1 MKTFVFKGEMAELF
15 GSEVSLDV
23 LTMRE
28 ALMAFFSIKKGFK
41 KYYLNKLNSGVN
53 YVFIDSKDNILENFC
68 SDLLLQDSQY
78 KIIPSFEAAGGLGFL
93 GNFGLNAAMGY
104 GMQKLANKLNPIEE
118 TGEEYEIIETNSFL
132 YSSNENRA
140 EQGLPIPVVYG
151 QLRVGSLVINSN
163 IQNYDFDY
171 QNLQIYKANTLVN
184 LPIGTLKDFSH
195 DFSSGG
201 TTFQDKNLRGNSFTN
216 DFGSQEPL
224 LPYSDADKRLKPAF
238 MKGGAKVS
246 DASHGNESYNE
257 NYEQSDGDGGTRKVI
272 GPSEVGNVQDFTD
285 NGASQNGKGITTKP
299 YVFPPEGNPDS
310 PFRPSSPEESCIS
323 MTELSP
329 GDTVGAWRSQAQ
341 TTNGKDMVIGKR
353 GEYQKL
359 ESIGVYRSL
368 DILSEGPIAGLA
380 IPSTGRSSYDGV
392 SPDGSFSNDNSYI
405 ALGYSGSSNLEYSKK
420 TAQVGSLIFNEDAQD
435 SPNDPLAHFIDST
448 EFNQV
453 PSNKT
458 NQITILNSGSGYEA
472 NFTGLI
478 TGNTRDDSYPFTI
491 NVEKPVS
498 SKSASLSSN
507 SSNGI
512 FTILNASSGTLG
524 FDFSNDEI
532 SEYQET
538 STITDPETSTQITV
552 TGLNL
557 TNLSSASNIL
567 IGEGYSPNEDILTSI
582 QPDNAPVEIDLA
594 IRKRQPNFNQ
604 SHAKAYD
611 ASALIGV
618 ENGMLKEVQPSFED
632 FYLKQP
638 SGPFG
643 DRSTM
648 TQTWN
653 KFARIYCDVNNR
665 IANYNSISSVI
676 IEVGMSRAYSISS
689 GGSDYKLLKLQIEFE
704 NYLYL
709 GRAFLLIEDSD
720 ENKWNSS
727 TKYWDQKRSETGS
740 LSPDWG
746 DTFGMAQTL
755 GGRQNV
761 SFYRY
766 AINGYDAGIT
776 HFEKIQ
782 LFAHLFDYAK
792 HNGHENYIDV
802 GLLLRERVFSERVFD
817 LFNANTSNKLKK
829 AELPPPPTD
838 DTGLN
843 YTTYIKFCPGAGSHK
858 MNTDPTYV
866 TNISDPNI
874 TDCQIND
881 GGGSYNPNLVY
892 RVQVYVIRKSSFGTS
907 SDVSYTSCLTN
918 IDAFASV
925 SKDGNVN
932 GVFVTHVPDRC
943 VLDNLL
949 GYTPILI
956 KKDNNPKLAN
966 PFGEGNFSN
975 YADVGIYLE
984 IDSSERSQPMS
995 IDFLNG
1001 RVNADTL
1008 NIDNSPSFTFNG
1020 GEAGKDNTWPNLIEN
1035 KANNFLR
1042 VAHGLMPHFVENSG
1056 GNYHAYRDVLVQ
1068 GYSSSNI
1075 KSSLGWT
1082 NGNRYA
1088 KIRLDLEVID
1098 LNKSSNNK
1106 LESNPFASSR
1116 YDENFTPSH
1125 KIFCTGR
1132 IKSFTL
1138 EDSGGGY
1145 VDQLGNPAN
1154 AQKISLNIYNDS
1166 FEISRALITSANGN
1180 LGYKP
1185 SSSIIIP
1192 IGFVY
1197 KGNEDLVPDSLS
1209 PILQH
1214 PKFNFSSIYTAELEL
1229 KVDSDGSISRN
1240 REDLKINN
1248 GGYNHNFIDIPVNYG
1263 EEDFPDVTLNLKPSI
1278 PSGLSVD
1285 PTLSSGFLAANE
1297 NFVGSDT
1304 WVELENI
1311 SYTYYS
1317 LPEPSEN
1324 WIQING
1330 SLEPGLSFPKE
1341 PLELIV
1347 PKEDIVNGSIT
1358 KIFEINQGKG
1368 FAEIPN
1374 QDNVL
1379 PDATEANLVFNAS
1392 TNSQGNLSSISID
1405 QSINASGY
1413 SLRDNDVEIKLSA
1426 PPIIVVEDP
1435 PAPSI
1440 EIDDHAWAR
1449 SVYLNSTPIRDKDGR
1464 FNFSNFEFDFAGG
1477 YHQNAGINTS
1487 PLPSFPKQSSPDNP
1501 NINKNNV
1508 SKGIRS
1514 LLEKEFRLPAQTHFV
1529 NYKLYGPR
1537 NNGEKDYF
1545 YTHTLKNPEI
1555 AVIALNIKVNEL
1567 HHVYEGDESIV
1578 YLNLRPLVLGLVMY
1592 LFAQKLLE
1600 KAMRTAS
1607 PPDPVAIPVSGT
1619 VTVIPCSPKGVIT
1632 VAVAGGVHKATLAD
1646 IAETAEATFAQQ
1658 IVTAG
1663 VGLFALIF
1671 GFKLGKKLPCGKGDL
1686 GGFLCIKMGEVIKN
1700 SGEIWPAKVIFSIEY
1715 GIEGYAMLKKNLK
1728 IQGCSTSPYIKD
1740 IILSISLEQ
1749 LEKDYK
1755 KQYPRHANSALWNSF
1770 DRENIFSQVD
1780 DKRKRNRI
1788 IQFYRTTREMDPVN
1802 NGIADARNKLDVEL
1816 ASVTEYVAG
1825 FFSYP
1830 NTAMFASRINGKDM
1844 PQAPRR
1850 EFLIKGKM
1858 VKIPNGYSPSN
1869 GSYGPDSSRANS
1881 FFNEEIA
1888 WTSNPAWIIYD
1899 LLTNPIYG
1907 LGKYGITDEQID
1919 KWSFFEFAR
1928 RADEAVDVFIDGI
1941 ETKERRYMCNLYVD
1955 TEREAFDYIKE
1966 LMNIYSSKINFSGG
1980 KIYISTDKPSDPVM
1994 LFTNANISS
2003 EGFIY
2008 STIPQTNR
2016 VTAATVD
2023 YLDERDNYIQKTE
2036 YVEDEAGIR
2045 EHGYRHIKIAGIG
2058 ITRKG
2063 EANRLAM
2070 NKIMSNKIETEIISF
2085 TVGLHGGYLRI
2096 GDVIEVMDNNKVSQH
2111 SGGRVISRISD
2122 SIIEVD
2128 IPTDAITGATK
2139 IYVQN
2144 YAESTESTESDD
2156 GNRPSQYSEYNI
2168 TAMNDFQITVAESL
2182 HESIKSSYVWM
2193 VKDYNDIN
2201 NDTVKSSQYKIKEI
2215 IESNDSQ
2222 YKITALLYDA
2232 KKYSFVDG
2240 VTYASEDDEYEG
2252 HDIDTS
2258 QIEGG
2263 ES

>member
-28 ALMAFFSIKKGFK
+28 ALMAFFAIKKGFK
-41 KYYLNKLNSGVN
+41 KYYLHKLNSGVN
-53 YVFIDSKDNILENFC
+53 YVFIDSKNNILESFC
-68 SDLLLQDSQY
+68 SDLLLQDSEY
-78 KIIPSFEAAGGLGFL
+78 KITPSFEAAGGLGFL

-151 QLRVGSLVINSN
+151 QLRIGSLVINSN

-171 QNLQIYKANTLVN
+171 QNLQIYKANKLVD
-184 LPIGTLKDFSH
+184 LPIGHRAFPH
-195 DFSSGG
+195 FFDFSSGG
-201 TTFQDKNLRGNSFTN
+201 TTFEDNNLRGNGFVN

-224 LPYSDADKRLKPAF
+224 SPYSDADKRFKPAF
-238 MKGGAKVS
+238 MAAGAKVS

-257 NYEQSDGDGGTRKVI
+257 DYPESDDNGATRKVL
-272 GPSEVGNVQDFTD
+272 GPSEVGNEQNFTD
-285 NGASQNGKGITTKP
+285 DGASNNGQGITTKP
-299 YVFPPEGNPDS
+299 YVFPPEGSPDS
-310 PFRPSSPEESCIS
+310 PFRPSSKDESCIS
-323 MTELSP
+323 MTDL
-329 GDTVGAWRSQAQ
+329 TVGDSIGPWRSQA
-341 TTNGKDMVIGKR
+341 TTANGRDMIIGTR
-353 GEYQKL
+353 GAYQKL

-380 IPSTGRSSYDGV
+380 IPNTGRSSYDGV
-392 SPDGSFSNDNSYI
+392 SPDGFFSNDNGDI
-405 ALGYSGSSNLEYSKK
+405 ALGYSGSSNLRYSKK
-420 TAQVGSLIFNEDAQD
+420 TAEIGNLIFDGD
-435 SPNDPLAHFIDST
+435 SQNTPNDPLSHFIDSI
-448 EFNQV
+448 EFNKF

-458 NQITILNSGSGYEA
+458 NQITIINSGSGYEA

-478 TGNTRDDSYPFTI
+478 TGNTIDDSYPFTI
-491 NVEKPVS
+491 RVDKPLS
-498 SKSASLSSN
+498 NKSASLPSN
-507 SSNGI
+507 DSNGI
-512 FTILNASSGTLG
+512 FAIQQGFEGTLG
-524 FDFSNDEI
+524 LDFSNDEI
-532 SEYQET
+532 SEYKETAVITDSET
-538 STITDPETSTQITV
+538 SNQITI

-557 TNLSSASNIL
+557 QDLSSASNIS
-567 IGEGYSPNEDILTSI
+567 IGEGYSSNEDISVSI
-582 QPDNAPVEIDLA
+582 DPDDEPAKLSFTVNQN
-594 IRKRQPNFNQ
+594 QPNTNQ
-604 SHAKAYD
+604 TQAKALD
-611 ASALIGV
+611 AGFLIGA
-618 ENGMLKEVQPSFED
+618 ENGILGEVKPSFED
-632 FYLKQP
+632 YYLKQP

-720 ENKWNSS
+720 ETKWNSS
-727 TKYWDQKRSETGS
+727 TKYWDQKRSDTGS

-766 AINGYDAGIT
+766 AINGYEAGIT

-802 GLLLRERVFSERVFD
+802 GLLLRERVFSQKVFD
-817 LFNANTSNKLKK
+817 QFNANTSNKLRK

-866 TNISDPNI
+866 TDISDPNI

-925 SKDGNVN
+925 SKDGNVDR
-932 GVFVTHVPDRC
+932 VFMTHVPDRC
-943 VLDNLL
+943 VFDRLL

-956 KKDNNPKLAN
+956 KKDNNPNLAN
-966 PFGEGNFSN
+966 PFGDNNFSN
-975 YADVGIYLE
+975 YADVGIYLA
-984 IDSSERSQPMS
+984 IDPSERSQSMS

-1008 NIDNSPSFTFNG
+1008 NIDNSPSFTFHG
-1020 GEAGKDNTWPNLIEN
+1020 GEAGKENSWTNFVEN
-1035 KANNFLR
+1035 KANNF
-1042 VAHGLMPHFVENSG
+1042 VTPACGLMPQLVKESA
-1056 GNYHAYRDVLVQ
+1056 GNYTAHRDILVRN
-1068 GYSSSNI
+1068 YSSPTVASA
-1075 KSSLGWT
+1075 LGWT
-1082 NGNRYA
+1082 SGNKYA
-1088 KIRLDLEVID
+1088 KIRLNLEVIN
-1098 LNKSSNNK
+1098 LNQSSNNK
-1106 LESNPFASSR
+1106 LNAIPYVGRF
-1116 YDENFTPSH
+1116 DENFTPSSR
-1125 KIFCTGR
+1125 IFCTGR
-1132 IKSFTL
+1132 IKSFNL

-1145 VDQLGNPAN
+1145 VDKLGKSASG
-1154 AQKISLNIYNDS
+1154 QKVHLNIYNDS
-1166 FEISRALITSANGN
+1166 FGLSRVAISSSSGN
-1180 LGYKP
+1180 LGYRP
-1185 SSSIIIP
+1185 NSSITVP
-1192 IGFVY
+1192 IGFNY
-1197 KGNEDLVPDSLS
+1197 NNNEDLVPDSLS

-1214 PKFNFSSIYTAELEL
+1214 TKYNFSSIYTAELEC
-1229 KVDSDGSISRN
+1229 KIDSDGSISTDSEAIRII
-1240 REDLKINN
+1240 KN
-1248 GGYNHNFIDIPVNYG
+1248 GYTHNFIDIPVNYADP
-1263 EEDFPDVTLNLKPSI
+1263 DFPDVTLDLKTSI
-1278 PSGLSVD
+1278 PSGLSID
-1285 PTLSSGFLAANE
+1285 PSISDSFLSVNE
-1297 NFVGSDT
+1297 DSVSSDAWT
-1304 WVELENI
+1304 ELEDE
-1311 SYTYYS
+1311 SFTYYA
-1317 LPEPSEN
+1317 LPEPKEQ
-1324 WIQING
+1324 WVQKKG
-1330 SLEPGLSFPKE
+1330 SLEPSLSFPKE
-1341 PLELIV
+1341 SLELLV
-1347 PKEDIVNGSIT
+1347 RKQDIINGSIT
-1358 KIFEINQGKG
+1358 KIFEISQGKG
-1368 FAEIPN
+1368 FVGTPDI
-1374 QDNVL
+1374 DNVL
-1379 PDATEANLVFNAS
+1379 PDSIQSNLVFNAS
-1392 TNSQGNLSSISID
+1392 TDSQGRLNSISIN
-1405 QSINASGY
+1405 QSINALGY
-1413 SLRDNDVEIKLSA
+1413 SLQDNNVEIKISA
-1426 PPIIVVEDP
+1426 PPVVSTQSAA
-1435 PAPSI
+1435 APST
-1440 EIDDHAWAR
+1440 EIDEHGWAR
-1449 SVYLNSTPIRDKDGR
+1449 SIYLNSTPIRDKDGR
-1464 FNFSNFEFDFAGG
+1464 FNFSNFEYDFMGG

-1487 PLPSFPKQSSPDNP
+1487 PSPSIAFVRASPDNP
-1501 NINKNNV
+1501 NINKDNI
-1508 SKGIRS
+1508 SQGMRS

-1555 AVIALNIKVNEL
+1555 SVIALNIKVNEL
-1567 HHVYEGDESIV
+1567 HHIYEGDESIV
-1578 YLNLRPLVLGLVMY
+1578 YLNLRPLVAGIIMY
-1592 LFAQKLLE
+1592 LFFQKIIE
-1600 KAMRTAS
+1600 IGSRTVS
-1607 PPDPVAIPVSGT
+1607 PPDPIALPVTGKVS
-1619 VTVIPCSPKGVIT
+1619 VIPCSSVGFIS
-1632 VAVAGGVHKATLAD
+1632 VAGASGVHKPTMAEA
-1646 IAETAEATFAQQ
+1646 AETFAAESLRSLITGA
-1658 IVTAG
+1658 
-1663 VGLFALIF
+1663 VGLFAFIF
-1671 GFKLGKKLPCGKGDL
+1671 GYKLAKKVPCGKTD

-1700 SGEIWPAKVIFSIEY
+1700 SGEIWPAKLIFNVEY
-1715 GIEGYAMLKKNLK
+1715 GVEGFAMLKRNIR
-1728 IQGCSTSPYIKD
+1728 IQGCATSPYIKD
-1740 IILSISLEQ
+1740 IILPVSFDQ
-1749 LEKDYK
+1749 LRHDYET
-1755 KQYPRHANSALWNSF
+1755 QYPRSSNSELWNAF
-1770 DRENIFSQVD
+1770 DRENVFSSIE

-2045 EHGYRHIKIAGIG
+2045 EHGYRHVKIAGIG

-2139 IYVQN
+2139 IYIQN

-2215 IESNDSQ
+2215 VESNDSQ

-2232 KKYSFVDG
+2232 KKYSYVDG
-2240 VTYASEDDEYEG
+2240 VTYTSEDDEYEG
-2252 HDIDTS
+2252 HDVDTS
-2258 QIEGG
+2258 HIEGG